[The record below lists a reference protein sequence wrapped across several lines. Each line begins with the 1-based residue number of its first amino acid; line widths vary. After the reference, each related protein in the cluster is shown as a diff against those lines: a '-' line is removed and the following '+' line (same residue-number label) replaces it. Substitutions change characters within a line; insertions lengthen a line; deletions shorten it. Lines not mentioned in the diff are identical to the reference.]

1 MLAPAR
7 KTTEGTSPDHLAP
20 STVSTLLRLRQ
31 ALLIDVR
38 EPLEYRMEHI
48 PGSMLLPLSYLEAQH
63 FPQVFAGVAVVL
75 VCESG
80 KRSWAAGRQL
90 LLGGVDCRFCNLEGG
105 IEAWK
110 AAGLPV
116 QGAKHDE
123 EDYAI

>member
-1 MLAPAR
+1 MLAPDPKSADQP
-7 KTTEGTSPDHLAP
+7 ESLAP

-31 ALLIDVR
+31 AVLIDVR
-38 EPLEYRMEHI
+38 EPHEYNLEHI
-48 PGSMLLPLSYLEAQH
+48 PGSLLLPLSYLESQH

-75 VCESG
+75 VCELG

-90 LLGGVDCRFCNLEGG
+90 LLDGVGCRFCNLDGG

-110 AAGLPV
+110 EAGLPV
-116 QGAKHDE
+116 QGTKHDE